1 MAEASAT
8 ETIACTPDELLE
20 FVLDPE
26 RYAEVDRKIGEI
38 EWVRREENSTR
49 FRFRG
54 RVPGLPGPMPKIES
68 RMTRTPGERVDVVL
82 PRVRANLL
90 VNLVSEFSASWVCV
104 PADGGTTVTRTVR
117 FAFKGP
123 AKWLVEPALDRALP
137 ADIVDELRQAK
148 AYLEA
153 DTPVDG
159 AL

>member
-8 ETIACTPDELLE
+8 ETIACTPGELLE

-26 RYAEVDRKIGEI
+26 RYAEVDRKIGPI
-38 EWVRREENSTR
+38 DWVRREATTTT

-68 RMTRTPGERVDVVL
+68 RMTLTPGERVDVVL
-82 PRVRANLL
+82 PRVRANRLA
-90 VNLVSEFSASWVCV
+90 NLMSEFSASWVCV

-123 AKWLVEPALDRALP
+123 AKWLLEPALDRVLP
-137 ADIVDELRQAK
+137 ADLVDELHQAK
-148 AYLEA
+148 AYLESGG
-153 DTPVDG
+153 PVGG
-159 AL
+159 AA